1 MGPTQAVTPDSHA
14 NALIFPES
22 RTMDTELWEPLPLT
36 PSSYSSHICH
46 PVSLSLITFLANPE
60 YSLVF
65 VNLAAW
71 AR

>member
-1 MGPTQAVTPDSHA
+1 MGPTQAVTPDSPA

-22 RTMDTELWEPLPLT
+22 RTSMDTELGEPLPLT
-36 PSSYSSHICH
+36 TSYSSHIRH
-46 PVSLSLITFLANPE
+46 PISLSLITFLANPE

-71 AR
+71 AH